1 MYFAPIILLCH
12 TVVSNRS
19 PQRSTAVTAAVKKAS
34 SKTTTTSSTA
44 TASSAANVSKTTTA
58 SKKKKATAAA
68 TKAVPTHI
76 EGMPDYSSMTPA
88 ALKIVMAKYGL
99 KQQTPKLM
107 AAKLRDIW

>member
-1 MYFAPIILLCH
+1 MYFAPIMLLCH

-19 PQRSTAVTAAVKKAS
+19 PQRSTAVIAAVKKAS
-34 SKTTTTSSTA
+34 SNSTTSTTA
-44 TASSAANVSKTTTA
+44 TASSSAIVSKTTAA
-58 SKKKKATAAA
+58 SKKKKATTAA

-88 ALKIVMAKYGL
+88 ALKIAMAKYGL
-99 KQQTPKLM
+99 KQQTSKLM